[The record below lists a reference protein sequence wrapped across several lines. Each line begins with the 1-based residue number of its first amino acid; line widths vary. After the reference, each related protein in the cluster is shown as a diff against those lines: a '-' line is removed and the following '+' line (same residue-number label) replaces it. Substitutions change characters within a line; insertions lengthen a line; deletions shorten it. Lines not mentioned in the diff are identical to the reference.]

1 MRDDIKILMD
11 NISKVIVGKE
21 DTVKNIIAAL
31 LCGGHVLIEDVP
43 GVGKT
48 RLVSALATSLDGEFN
63 RIQLT
68 PDIMPSDITGYSIP
82 DSVTGELIYHPG
94 VSICNFL
101 LADEINHA
109 SSKAQSALLEI
120 MEEHK
125 ITLDGST
132 HQLPEVFMVLATQN
146 HIETYGTY
154 HLPEAQMDRFIMRV
168 TMGYP
173 TPEEEK
179 IILDMEHIRT
189 MDIKKVLD
197 TSDIVTMQK
206 EVTKVTMAES
216 LKNYIIKLVVAT
228 RTDSNI
234 TLGVSPRGSI
244 GLYNAAKAKA
254 FIDGRDYVTPDDIK
268 YMIHPVLAH
277 RIILSASGRANFAD
291 EHQLLDHIVNSIEVP
306 LTNEI

>member
-101 LADEINHA
+101 LADEINRA

-120 MEEHK
+120 MEEHQ

-216 LKNYIIKLVVAT
+216 LKNYIIKLVAAT

>member
-101 LADEINHA
+101 LADEINRA

-120 MEEHK
+120 MEEHQ

>member
-101 LADEINHA
+101 LADEINRA

-120 MEEHK
+120 MEEHQ

-206 EVTKVTMAES
+206 EVKKVTMAES
-216 LKNYIIKLVVAT
+216 LKNYIIKLVAAT